1 MADQLAPAQL
11 RNLDQLLYDNVGG
24 VEALWYADV
33 ADVLLAPDPDEAA
46 LVNSVQL
53 VPGATWYQLVATRTT
68 LGFTQTGKNDRHG
81 DYWQPQLK
89 GALAKGSAALA
100 QGLEALDGR
109 RFLVLYRDLN
119 GLVWL
124 VGSPD
129 EPLKFADKY
138 DAGTATARNNYD
150 FTFSGETTRRA
161 RPYLGSWTVSG
172 RGLESGLQLGTGGAA
187 TGTVELR
194 TAGGRLLAL
203 VPAGKTVV
211 LKSDFKLKYD
221 IV

>member
-1 MADQLAPAQL
+1 MADSPAQL

-24 VEALWYADV
+24 IEALWYADV
-33 ADVLLAPDPDEAA
+33 ADVLSYPETDAAA

-53 VPGATWYQLVATRTT
+53 VAGATWYQLVASRQS
-68 LGFTQTGKNDRHG
+68 LGFSQPGKYDRHG
-81 DYWQPQLK
+81 DYWQPSLK

-109 RFLVLYRDLN
+109 RLLVIYRDMN

-129 EPLKFADKY
+129 EPLRFSEKY
-138 DAGTATARNNYD
+138 DAGTVTARNNYD

-172 RGLESGLQLGTGGAA
+172 RGLESGVQLGSGPAS
-187 TGTVELR
+187 GTVELR

-211 LKSDFKLKYD
+211 LKSDFKLKYE
-221 IV
+221 IVG